1 MSLPPIS
8 PSSRISYQIKSPP
21 PNQGKFKTSSNIKIF
36 NPLIPFKSKLKKQIF
51 DTRINKAQEVMSPIP
66 PPSLKSS
73 MFNISRISPILPI
86 IKPVQKM
93 KNNTFL
99 KQKYIDFLEKG
110 RHSEF
115 SVDYARP
122 IKDYFQEIVESQKN
136 IVDKFQMNDV
146 RNNKTNFGVVKD
158 IKISAPEVHISVN
171 KQRVSKYSS
180 LVMPFPRGIEKTMI
194 TKKSRRLSEREND
207 MDLDAPIKFVNQS
220 LQTDANSFEFD
231 NWEFDYNA

>member
-8 PSSRISYQIKSPP
+8 PSSRIYYQIKSPP
-21 PNQGKFKTSSNIKIF
+21 PYQGKFKTSSNIKIF

-51 DTRINKAQEVMSPIP
+51 DTRVSKAQEVMSPLP
-66 PPSLKSS
+66 PPSLKGS
-73 MFNISRISPILPI
+73 MFNISRISPILPN
-86 IKPVQKM
+86 IKPIQKR
-93 KNNTFL
+93 KNDTFL

-115 SVDYARP
+115 SVDYVGP

-136 IVDKFQMNDV
+136 ATDKFNMNDV
-146 RNNKTNFGVVKD
+146 RNNKEKLSTDKDVK
-158 IKISAPEVHISVN
+158 INIPEVHISVN
-171 KQRVSKYSS
+171 KPKISKYSS

-194 TKKSRRLSEREND
+194 TKKSRRLSDREND
-207 MDLDAPIKFVNQS
+207 IDLGIPIKFVNQS

-231 NWEFDYNA
+231 HWEFDYNA